1 MNFTKKKNL
10 NTTIILISG
19 PSQCMRMQEIKYFG
33 FQHLKMVSIS
43 GPEQLVRKRKGT
55 LALKSYQN
63 Y

>member
-1 MNFTKKKNL
+1 
-10 NTTIILISG
+10 
-19 PSQCMRMQEIKYFG
+19 MRMQEIKYFG